1 MATNVEAAKL
11 TNRIVYKTD
20 KKSLKSVR
28 DDMKKLQQDFSKT
41 APTIMSSPAAARAA
55 VRNTKKLATEMADAH
70 VKTMQDIIKSRSKQV
85 AKNVQGSYNKILGVD
100 KSPGKSARDSAN
112 VFKKAFAEDSARVK
126 RQNDEMARYTRD
138 MLDQQKD
145 VEKIRERV
153 AKQALLARKNQEK
166 RDTRAGVRS
175 NQLAFEASR
184 LNLGANEAKKFSME
198 LENLNRRYRTGK
210 IGVDQYRESTRQLL
224 RTTRDL
230 SKEHMTLKER
240 ISSLRKGGSGGLGL
254 GGAIGGAGLLAAG
267 AAAYMGFNAGRNAL
281 NSAVMQSRGLNRVS
295 SMGLKPEETQALQLA
310 ALRATGFDLS
320 FEKISDIAKDT
331 QDKIGQLSLGE
342 WKQNKKTGDWAF
354 SGGGEMSDWLK
365 IMTERGGF
373 SREGSLQALRDV
385 KGPVELAVLL
395 EGLRKSAK
403 LTDGEFTALAE
414 AINDFSYIAKS
425 VGTEGSNVI
434 DTLKELNDAGLIYS
448 STQRKNI
455 DELANMSATYQKYT
469 EFMGGVFGS
478 SFMQGLSESG
488 INAKNL
494 SSTLAEANPFIESL
508 GKSAGEITAA
518 FIKLGGVLGKI
529 SDWSDSIFGKRSDV
543 NESGWYYNDSLGG
556 EIINYFRNRTWGSS
570 NTMTP
575 DNIMSAPFSYGT
587 GPGNSAWNPYNIN
600 INPAPVVV
608 QIEPSDEFGNMIN
621 ARTDERIQWAFD
633 DQSFQINQSLLGE

>member
-70 VKTMQDIIKSRSKQV
+70 VKTMQDIIKSRSKQT
-85 AKNVQGSYNKILGVD
+85 AKNVQNSFNKILGVD

-112 VFKKAFAEDSARVK
+112 VFKKAFADDSARVK

-175 NQLAFEASR
+175 NQLAFEVSR
-184 LNLGANEAKKFSME
+184 LNLGANEAKKFSLE

-240 ISSLRKGGSGGLGL
+240 IMSLKKGGSGGLGL
-254 GGAIGGAGLLAAG
+254 GGAIAGAGILAAG
-267 AAAYMGFNAGRNAL
+267 GAAYMGFNAGRDAIA
-281 NSAVMQSRGLNRVS
+281 SAVAQSRGLSRVT
-295 SMGLKPEETQALQLA
+295 SMGILPQETQALQLA
-310 ALRATGFDLS
+310 ALRTTGFDLS

-373 SREGSLQALRDV
+373 SREGALKALRDV

-425 VGTEGSNVI
+425 VGAEGSNVV
-434 DTLKELNDAGLIYS
+434 DTLDELRKAGLLY
-448 STQRKNI
+448 TQSQLDNMKDLSNMAATVQKYGEFAQGTFGAGFTQGLETMGI
-455 DELANMSATYQKYT
+455 NTKTLSDELAKVSPL
-469 EFMGGVFGS
+469 VD
-478 SFMQGLSESG
+478 
-488 INAKNL
+488 
-494 SSTLAEANPFIESL
+494 SL
-508 GKSAGEITAA
+508 GKASGEVTGWFLNLAGILANLTKWSEDLFGSFFITNPSSY
-518 FIKLGGVLGKI
+518 FGEKI
-529 SDWSDSIFGKRSDV
+529 GNAVYDFFK
-543 NESGWYYNDSLGG
+543 NDQ
-556 EIINYFRNRTWGSS
+556 SS

-575 DNIMSAPFSYGT
+575 GNIMSAPFSYGT

-608 QIEPSDEFGNMIN
+608 QIEPSDEFGTMIN